1 MRIGHATAATVLL
14 QARGTVNPGREKI
27 VRAIQRLQIMSVEID
42 ERFQRLAT
50 LQSAKDITEQRP
62 QVVGLDRIEEG
73 PHLGVTVDAV
83 DGAEV
88 VVGIST
94 ALVEGQQER
103 ILEREHGKRRH
114 QGVAEGDFDRGRTRI
129 GHAVEAGASQSEEG
143 ISGEILAGRQAPDW
157 QFLLPGE

>member
-1 MRIGHATAATVLL
+1 
-14 QARGTVNPGREKI
+14 
-27 VRAIQRLQIMSVEID
+27 MSPFCVPP
-42 ERFQRLAT
+42 AT
-50 LQSAKDITEQRP
+50 LQAANDITEQGP
-62 QVVGLDRIEEG
+62 QVVGIDRIKEG
-73 PHLGVTVDAV
+73 PHLGVAGDVVDAV

-114 QGVAEGDFDRGRTRI
+114 QGVAKRDLDRRRTRI
-129 GHAVEAGASQSEEG
+129 GQAVEAGANQSEGG
-143 ISGEILAGRQAPDW
+143 ISGEILAYLADRQAPDW

>member
-1 MRIGHATAATVLL
+1 MHISVFQHVDQAVLMRFVERHAVVKAKVM

-88 VVGIST
+88 NPFVSHY
-94 ALVEGQQER
+94 A
-103 ILEREHGKRRH
+103 
-114 QGVAEGDFDRGRTRI
+114 
-129 GHAVEAGASQSEEG
+129 
-143 ISGEILAGRQAPDW
+143 
-157 QFLLPGE
+157 